1 MANWWATGGHLGF
14 RRHVGTSQRGLKRFC
29 GEEILR
35 KIIPIMSDAREE
47 AAIAREALVREKK
60 KELTWLLLKTTR
72 PSLCFRS
79 TAPNL
84 LHLHELSDASG
95 VTSGFTTLA

>member
-35 KIIPIMSDAREE
+35 KIIPIMADAREE
-47 AAIAREALVREKK
+47 AAIAREALVLEKK
-60 KELTWLLLKTTR
+60 KEKKQ
-72 PSLCFRS
+72 
-79 TAPNL
+79 
-84 LHLHELSDASG
+84 
-95 VTSGFTTLA
+95 TTLMTKWNIVLDYGECGLGMHDYCNEYYGNGCS